1 MGSQQQGKEWKMQRI
16 RNSWELVKASF
27 SVLSADKELLIYPI
41 LSSIGL
47 VLVSIGFFV
56 PAFLAEL
63 FDSIDLLGIIVG
75 FLFYFS
81 QYFVITFFNS
91 ALVGAALIRLRGDDP
106 TLRDGFRIAM
116 DRLGI
121 IFGYTAIAATIGMI
135 LRWLSERSSGLGRIA
150 VSLVGMAWNL
160 ATFLAVPVL
169 VVEEVG
175 PLEAVQRSA
184 SLLKKTWGEQI
195 VGNLSIGLISGLTIL
210 GLFIITLVPGI
221 ALSIWLENGL
231 IMIPVALILILGI
244 MALSLLS
251 STLNGI
257 YAAAV
262 YRYAAE
268 GETGSFFDRKY
279 VEEAFRLKEDSRVS
293 R

>member
-1 MGSQQQGKEWKMQRI
+1 MGSQLQGKEWKMQRI

-81 QYFVITFFNS
+81 QYFIITFFNS
-91 ALVGAALIRLRGDDP
+91 ALVGAALIRLRGGDP
-106 TLRDGFRIAM
+106 TVGDGFRIAM

-121 IFGYTAIAATIGMI
+121 IFGYTAIAATVGMI

-150 VSLVGMAWNL
+150 VSLVGLAWNL

-169 VVEEVG
+169 VVEDVG

-210 GLFIITLVPGI
+210 GLFMITLVPGI

-268 GETGSFFDRKY
+268 GETGSYFDRQY
-279 VEEAFRLKEDSRVS
+279 VEGAFRLKE
-293 R
+293 

>member
-1 MGSQQQGKEWKMQRI
+1 MQRI

-41 LSSIGL
+41 LCSIGL

-81 QYFVITFFNS
+81 QYFIITFFNS
-91 ALVGAALIRLRGDDP
+91 ALVGAALIRLRGGDP
-106 TLRDGFRIAM
+106 TVGDGFRIAM
-116 DRLGI
+116 DRLGS
-121 IFGYTAIAATIGMI
+121 IFGDTAIAATVGMI

-150 VSLVGMAWNL
+150 VSLVGLAWNL

-169 VVEEVG
+169 VVEDVG

-210 GLFIITLVPGI
+210 GLFMITLVPGI

-268 GETGSFFDRKY
+268 GETGSYFDRQY
-279 VEEAFRLKEDSRVS
+279 VEGAFRLKE
-293 R
+293 

>member
-1 MGSQQQGKEWKMQRI
+1 MQRI

-81 QYFVITFFNS
+81 QYFIITFFNS
-91 ALVGAALIRLRGDDP
+91 ALVGAALIRLRGGDP
-106 TLRDGFRIAM
+106 TVGDGFRIAM

-121 IFGYTAIAATIGMI
+121 IFGYTAIAATVGMI

-150 VSLVGMAWNL
+150 VSLVGLAWNL

-169 VVEEVG
+169 VVEDVG

-210 GLFIITLVPGI
+210 GLFMITLVPGI

-268 GETGSFFDRKY
+268 GETGSYFDRQY
-279 VEEAFRLKEDSRVS
+279 VEGAFRLKE
-293 R
+293 

>member
-1 MGSQQQGKEWKMQRI
+1 MQRI

-27 SVLSADKELLIYPI
+27 SVLGADKELLIYPI

-47 VLVSIGFFV
+47 IVVSIGFIV
-56 PAFLAEL
+56 PTFLAGL
-63 FDSIDLLGIIVG
+63 FESIDLIGIIVG

-91 ALVGAALIRLRGDDP
+91 ALVGAALIRLRGGDP
-106 TLRDGFRIAM
+106 TVGDGFRIAV

-121 IFGYTAIAATIGMI
+121 IFGYTAIAATVGMI
-135 LRWLSERSSGLGRIA
+135 LRWLSERSRGLGQIA
-150 VSLVGMAWNL
+150 VSLVGLAWNL

-169 VVEEVG
+169 VVEDVG
-175 PLEAVQRSA
+175 PLEAVRRSA

-195 VGNLSIGLISGLTIL
+195 VGNLSIGLISGLTIF
-210 GLFIITLVPGI
+210 GLFIITLFPGI
-221 ALSIWLENGL
+221 ALTIWLDNAL
-231 IMIPVALILILGI
+231 IMIPVVVVLILGI
-244 MALSLLS
+244 IVLSLLS

-268 GETGSFFDRKY
+268 AETGSYFERKY
-279 VEEAFRLKEDSRVS
+279 VEGAFRLKDESRIGL
-293 R
+293 